1 MVRMW
6 VKNARSRKTGLISL
20 MYLMVFSLIV
30 RNRIMTKTRRENPI
44 EM

>member
-1 MVRMW
+1 MVSTW
-6 VKNARSRKTGLISL
+6 VKNARSRKKGLISL
-20 MYLMVFSLIV
+20 RYWTVFSLMV

>member
-1 MVRMW
+1 MW
-6 VKNARSRKTGLISL
+6 VKNARRRNRGLISL

-44 EM
+44 EI